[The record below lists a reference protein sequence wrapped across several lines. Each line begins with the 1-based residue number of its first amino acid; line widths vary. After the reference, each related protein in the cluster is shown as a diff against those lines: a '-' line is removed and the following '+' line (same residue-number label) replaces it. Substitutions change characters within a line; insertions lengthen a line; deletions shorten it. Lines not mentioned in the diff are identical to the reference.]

1 MASLSRCR
9 MVPDEIARQRR
20 DGALNRSISRRRE
33 NQAVI
38 ESRIAKTV
46 MVGSLAIF
54 ALLVAFDN
62 LTDYSTNYEF
72 VRHVLSMDTTFPGN
86 GLLYRRVTSPDLWQ
100 AAYALIILGEGL
112 TGLTLL
118 IAAVVLLW
126 HVRSDAA
133 RFNRAKRLVHIGAT
147 LGFLVWF
154 FGFLVVGG
162 EWFQM
167 WQSQTWNGQQAAFRF
182 YVTILAALIFVNQQD
197 ADLPEG

>member
-1 MASLSRCR
+1 M
-9 MVPDEIARQRR
+9 I
-20 DGALNRSISRRRE
+20 
-33 NQAVI
+33 QA
-38 ESRIAKTV
+38 RIAKTV
-46 MVGSLAIF
+46 MVGSLAVF
-54 ALLVAFDN
+54 ALLVTFDN

-86 GLLYRRVTSPDLWQ
+86 GLLYRRLTSPDLWQ

-112 TGLTLL
+112 TGMTLL
-118 IAAVVLLW
+118 IAAILLLW
-126 HVRSDAA
+126 HIRSDAA
-133 RFNRAKRLVHIGAT
+133 RFNRAKRLVHIGAA

-167 WQSQTWNGQQAAFRF
+167 WQSQTWNGQEAAFRF

-197 ADLPEG
+197 ADLRAG